1 MNESEAHI
9 KNATERS
16 ADRISRKDR
25 LSLTISIVALL
36 LSSTTLVLN
45 RLDAHRASNIKQD
58 KASYNAYQLGK
69 RFATSFVIYTQTRE
83 GDPASV
89 KTTKEEALD
98 HARRAQA
105 YANSLDLKFEIAD
118 LISKHRLGNSLIG
131 EGVTETIET
140 RLRAEYGQQV
150 TNKFSLGF
158 WLVWLHVN
166 VQAVAEVHP
175 EYKPTFIKDYRK
187 VASII
192 NGHLAEMGIKRTIAV
207 DMPDVESSKKST
219 IEIKDLVEATLDAGQ
234 R

>member
-1 MNESEAHI
+1 MNESEAPI
-9 KNATERS
+9 KNVTERS

-45 RLDAHRASNIKQD
+45 RLDTHRASNIKQD

-69 RFATSFVIYTQTRE
+69 RFATSFVIYTQTRK
-83 GDPASV
+83 GDPTSV
-89 KTTKEEALD
+89 ETAKVEALD

-131 EGVTETIET
+131 EGVTEAIET
-140 RLRAEYGQQV
+140 RLRAEHGQKI
-150 TNKFSLGF
+150 TDMFSLGF
-158 WLVWLHVN
+158 WLVWLHFN
-166 VQAVAEVHP
+166 VQAAEVHLD
-175 EYKPTFIKDYRK
+175 YKPTFAQDYRR